1 MVDQIQPPISI
12 VECGLLF
19 HDNKT
24 RSSGMISNSLDFIK
38 IYEDCDVVDYLPM
51 N

>member
-1 MVDQIQPPISI
+1 MVDQIQPPISS

-19 HDNKT
+19 QDIQTN
-24 RSSGMISNSLDFIK
+24 SSGMISNSLDYIK